1 MNDYLTIQPKLES
14 QKMQGRYITQAQ
26 MDSFVKSF
34 SVKTIG
40 KSVESRPIQAIDI
53 GTGPV
58 NILIWSQM
66 HGNESTATKA
76 LLDVLC
82 YLEQNPSL
90 LTAFTLKVIPMLN
103 PDGAAA
109 YTRFNANEVDLNR
122 DAIELSQPE
131 SKLLIDL
138 YHEFN
143 PDYCF
148 NLHDQR
154 TLFGVNNI
162 PCMLSFLSPAA
173 DETKK
178 HTVARD
184 KAMGVIGYIQN
195 ALQEHIP
202 NQVGRYDDTFNP
214 NCMGDFFTQQGTPTL
229 LFEAGQVGL
238 DYGRIETRKWYGF
251 SILKALECISLK
263 LHMPTTYQDIP
274 EVAKSFVDVLIKN
287 LNVDQTTTDIALQYV
302 EVLKNE
308 KIHFLP
314 IVHKMGKLADINGH
328 RTMDFSGENIAL
340 SKKITVGSSAIWLS
354 DLLNLTQYSH

>member
-1 MNDYLTIQPKLES
+1 MNDYLAIQPKLRS
-14 QKMQGRYITQAQ
+14 HKIQGRYVTHTLIE
-26 MDSFVKSF
+26 SFVKSF
-34 SVKTIG
+34 SSITIG
-40 KSVESRPIQAIDI
+40 TSVESRPIQMIEM
-53 GTGPV
+53 GTGPI

-90 LTAFTLKVIPMLN
+90 LAFFTLKVIPILN

-109 YTRFNANEVDLNR
+109 YTRVNANEIDLNR
-122 DAIELSQPE
+122 DAINQSQPE
-131 SKLLIDL
+131 SKLLVDL
-138 YHEFN
+138 YHEFK
-143 PDYCF
+143 PHYCF

-154 TLFGVNNI
+154 TLFGVNDT

-173 DETKK
+173 DESKK
-178 HTVARD
+178 RTVARE
-184 KAMGVIGYIQN
+184 KAMGVIGYMQN
-195 ALQEHIP
+195 ALKEHIP

-251 SILKALECISLK
+251 SILKALECVSHK
-263 LHMPTTYQDIP
+263 LYMPTIYQEIP

-287 LNVDQTTTDIALQYV
+287 LNVGQTTTDIALQYA
-302 EVLKNE
+302 EVLKNGE
-308 KIHFLP
+308 IHFVP
-314 IVHKMGKLADINGH
+314 IIHKMGELAGLNGH
-328 RTMDFSGENIAL
+328 KTIDVSGENMRF
-340 SKKITVGSSAIWLS
+340 SKEITVGSSAVWLS